1 MIELHL
7 ENGRRINQL
16 YIYSKNAPT
25 LIHSNPLPF
34 NCTEK
39 EPEIQY
45 SHKNFATKQNRNER
59 LKKGTYLLAVVLHR
73 FLCYEEL

>member
-1 MIELHL
+1 MGGVLP
-7 ENGRRINQL
+7 N

-45 SHKNFATKQNRNER
+45 SDKNFATK
-59 LKKGTYLLAVVLHR
+59 
-73 FLCYEEL
+73 